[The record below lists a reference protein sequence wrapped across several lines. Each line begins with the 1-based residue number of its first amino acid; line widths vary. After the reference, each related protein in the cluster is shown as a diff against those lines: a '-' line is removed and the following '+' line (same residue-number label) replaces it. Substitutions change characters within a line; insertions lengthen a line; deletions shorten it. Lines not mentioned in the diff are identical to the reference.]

1 MVVEG
6 AKCEE
11 LEKIVID
18 DDEEKFFQVGVQL
31 PPWEKEELV
40 VFLRKNVDVFAWSA
54 YEALGVDSNFIYH
67 QRFQEGADGTRIKA
81 NSLTY
86 TWKAEMK

>member
-18 DDEEKFFQVGVQL
+18 DNEEVFPSGSLVTYLGEGRVGCL
-31 PPWEKEELV
+31 P
-40 VFLRKNVDVFAWSA
+40 
-54 YEALGVDSNFIYH
+54 
-67 QRFQEGADGTRIKA
+67 
-81 NSLTY
+81 
-86 TWKAEMK
+86 